1 MLGFSKKMVEGI
13 FDDVVDFSE
22 IENFIDTQVK
32 FYSSGMYVRLAFA
45 VAVNVDPDIL
55 VVDEVLAVGTSASKP
70 SASIESA
77 PFKTRPIDLVRHPQ
91 RRPGSRDL
99 RSRDRA
105 RRGTHDRRRSH
116 ARVTSNLP

>member
-1 MLGFSKKMVEGI
+1 MVEGI

-77 PFKTRPIDLVRHPQ
+77 PFKTRAD
-91 RRPGSRDL
+91 
-99 RSRDRA
+99 RSCSSPTTPTRFA
-105 RRGTHDRRRSH
+105 RSAIARSCS
-116 ARVTSNLP
+116 TGDT